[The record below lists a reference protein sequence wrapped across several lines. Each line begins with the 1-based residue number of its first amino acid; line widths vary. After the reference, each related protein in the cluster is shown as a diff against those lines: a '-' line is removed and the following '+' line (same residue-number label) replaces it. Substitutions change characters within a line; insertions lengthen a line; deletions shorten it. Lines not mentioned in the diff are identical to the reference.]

1 MDKMSDLDLALRESH
16 LELDPKTGY
25 IRWASTNPKHPRN
38 WSLARKAWDIGLITL
53 LELYTCVKSLPP
65 IKFVFRFADNIF
77 YRTAIST
84 SGVCSLMSIL
94 IRLYLLTCSD

>member
-16 LELDPKTGY
+16 LELDAKTGY

-53 LELYTCVKSLPP
+53 LELYTCVKSFPP
-65 IKFVFRFADNIF
+65 IKFVLD
-77 YRTAIST
+77 
-84 SGVCSLMSIL
+84 
-94 IRLYLLTCSD
+94 LLTTSFIEPQSVLPGYVP